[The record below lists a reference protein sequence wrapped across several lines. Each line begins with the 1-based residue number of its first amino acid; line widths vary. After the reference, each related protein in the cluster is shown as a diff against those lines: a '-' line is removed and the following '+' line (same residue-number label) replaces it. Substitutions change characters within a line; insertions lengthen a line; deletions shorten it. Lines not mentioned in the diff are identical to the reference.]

1 MFGLILSFLSVN
13 RMSDSYIYD
22 EYSCLDELIHGESA
36 TAHLL
41 LAEYMT
47 IKFHLGAVDVSFSVF
62 VLKCIINLALQVYNY
77 LL

>member
-1 MFGLILSFLSVN
+1 MP
-13 RMSDSYIYD
+13 DSYIYD
-22 EYSCLDELIHGESA
+22 EYSCLDKRIHGESA

-62 VLKCIINLALQVYNY
+62 V
-77 LL
+77 